1 MPIYIFKLVFIFI
14 FSFLLLPS
22 NLFST
27 YLFLG
32 LLPSRY
38 QGQGSFSV
46 RVFGSCFEGT
56 EMNTWEKAIRICY
69 QTASP
74 QQPGIIN
81 FRTAQGWD
89 SGRECFPSS
98 FSLYCSGV
106 SQQVFT
112 SRDNSADTNMRLQQ
126 RILQR
131 PRVHSWPHRLVDLC
145 AQAGTE
151 FKGYNA
157 WFNFVFSLLWNLS
170 LFMNKTSCIF
180 ISTRLCKLY
189 SMFWY
194 RNTVALRCRVL
205 RSNLKAIGPLSRSCG
220 KKVSQENMK
229 WGLKLLQYK
238 SHVL

>member
-1 MPIYIFKLVFIFI
+1 
-14 FSFLLLPS
+14 
-22 NLFST
+22 
-27 YLFLG
+27 
-32 LLPSRY
+32 
-38 QGQGSFSV
+38 
-46 RVFGSCFEGT
+46 
-56 EMNTWEKAIRICY
+56 MNTWEKAIRICY
-69 QTASP
+69 QTGSP

-89 SGRECFPSS
+89 SGRERFPSS

-151 FKGYNA
+151 FKGYDA

-180 ISTRLCKLY
+180 ILLDSVNYTVCFGTGTQWPWDVG
-189 SMFWY
+189 FWGQTW
-194 RNTVALRCRVL
+194 RQLALSVEVVVKRWVKRIW
-205 RSNLKAIGPLSRSCG
+205 NGA
-220 KKVSQENMK
+220 
-229 WGLKLLQYK
+229 
-238 SHVL
+238 